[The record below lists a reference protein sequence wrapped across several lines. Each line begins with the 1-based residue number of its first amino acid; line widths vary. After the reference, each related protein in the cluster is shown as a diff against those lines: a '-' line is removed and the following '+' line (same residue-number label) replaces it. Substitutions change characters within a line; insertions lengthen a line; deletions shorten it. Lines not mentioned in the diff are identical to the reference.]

1 MIDIH
6 AHILPSMDDGPSSLD
21 QSLNMALKASD
32 EGIHTIIATPHT
44 LNGVYHNQR
53 EHILSECR
61 KLNRALGE
69 KNIPVKV
76 LPGSEARLS
85 MDITDELNDN
95 QLMTMN
101 DAGRYLLLELP
112 DQFLPQAVTSFIRR
126 LLNRGVTP
134 VIAHPERN
142 PSIQQ
147 KVELLYGL
155 IQAGAL
161 SQLTSYSI
169 TGEFGSSALKCCK
182 KLINQGMVHIIASD
196 AHFPDKRF
204 PMLSKAYAVISS
216 MAGEDTTK
224 KIKETPRMIISR

>member
-21 QSLNMALKASD
+21 QSLTMALKASD

-44 LNGVYHNQR
+44 LNGVYHNHR

-61 KLNRALGE
+61 KLNRALEE

-85 MDITDELNDN
+85 MDITD
-95 QLMTMN
+95 
-101 DAGRYLLLELP
+101 A
-112 DQFLPQAVTSFIRR
+112 SFIRR

-147 KVELLYGL
+147 KVELLYDL

-224 KIKETPRMIISR
+224 KIKETPRMIIGR